1 MFFTS
6 PIFFFS
12 SDKVLKIVQ
21 ASSDLVHEYLT
32 FDASL
37 CYWALLLQEY
47 SKLQFNSDTI
57 QVHKNARIIS
67 RNRDTIQRN
76 ESEWI
81 VSEFLFFAL
90 DLVLTLLVWRV
101 CLSCGCC
108 GRKNATKKVYTAV
121 SKRDLDV

>member
-1 MFFTS
+1 M
-6 PIFFFS
+6 
-12 SDKVLKIVQ
+12 Q
-21 ASSDLVHEYLT
+21 ASSDLAHQYLT

-47 SKLQFNSDTI
+47 SKLQSNQETI

-67 RNRDTIQRN
+67 RNKETIQIN
-76 ESEWI
+76 ENDWI

-90 DLVLTLLVWRV
+90 DLVLTLLVWRF
-101 CLSCGCC
+101 CLSCWSCD
-108 GRKNATKKVYTAV
+108 RKNATKKVYTAV

>member
-1 MFFTS
+1 MFFS
-6 PIFFFS
+6 NIFLFFS

-67 RNRDTIQRN
+67 RNIEAIQKN